1 MMRVSVGILSL
12 AALSVLAGCGTKTQK
27 TGPEPVPVQAE
38 IVAVQQV
45 QPSWSYSGEIRPDTE
60 VQLAF
65 KEPGYIATLYH
76 VKGADGRMRDVQ
88 VGDEIPAGTVLAHLR
103 RSDYEASFKS
113 AVGQEHSMQ
122 GALDVSQADLDRA
135 KADQAKAHLD
145 FERAQALYAVKALT
159 RPDYDAAV
167 EQHTSATAN
176 VEAAVRQI
184 EARRGQVAA
193 ALAQTVSARIN
204 LGDTNLIA
212 PMPGVI
218 VEKNVEPGSLVATGS
233 NAFTLD
239 DTRVVKVNFGV
250 PDSMLAHL
258 KLGAAVPVQL
268 EALQGQ
274 TLTGRITEIAGSAN
288 RESRVFNVEVT
299 LPNRDRSLRVGMI
312 AAIRIEQANA
322 QTVPVVPLSALMTAE
337 SGSNSYS
344 VFTVEERDGK
354 QFAQLKSVRVGETY
368 GKSVVIDQGLTPGE
382 RIIVNRTNQL
392 SDRSPIRVIE

>member
-1 MMRVSVGILSL
+1 MMRVLIGVLSF
-12 AALSVLAGCGTKTQK
+12 AALSVFAGCGTKTQK

-38 IVAVQQV
+38 TVVMQQV

-60 VQLAF
+60 VPLAF
-65 KEPGYIATLYH
+65 KEPGYIAALYH

-88 VGDEIPAGTVLAHLR
+88 VGDEIPAGTILAQLR
-103 RSDYEASFKS
+103 RSDYEASFNS
-113 AVGQEHSMQ
+113 AAGQEHSMQ
-122 GALDVSQADLDRA
+122 GALDASQAELDRA
-135 KADQAKAHLD
+135 KADQTKADLD
-145 FERAQALYAVKALT
+145 FERAQALYAAKALT

-167 EQHTSATAN
+167 EQHASATAN
-176 VEAAVRQI
+176 VEAAMRQI

-218 VEKNVEPGSLVATGS
+218 VEKNVEPGSLVAAGTS
-233 NAFTLD
+233 AFALD
-239 DTRVVKVNFGV
+239 DTRAVKVNFGV

-268 EALQGQ
+268 EALQGR
-274 TLTGRITEIAGSAN
+274 TLTGRITEIAASAN

-299 LPNRDRSLRVGMI
+299 LPNRDRSLKVGMI
-312 AAIRIEQANA
+312 AAIRIEQAIA
-322 QTVPVVPLSALMTAE
+322 QNVPVVPLTALMTAQ

-344 VFTVEERDGK
+344 VFTVQERDGK

-382 RIIVNRTNQL
+382 RIVVNRTNQL
-392 SDRSPIRVIE
+392 SDSSPIRVIE

>member
-12 AALSVLAGCGTKTQK
+12 TALSVLAGCGTKKQA
-27 TGPEPVPVQAE
+27 GPEPVPVNAE
-38 IVAVQQV
+38 IVATQQV

-65 KEPGYIATLYH
+65 KEPGYIAALYH

-88 VGDEIPAGTVLAHLR
+88 VGDEIPSGAVLGHLR
-103 RSDYEASFKS
+103 GSDYEASLN
-113 AVGQEHSMQ
+113 AALGQQHAMQ
-122 GALDVSQADLDRA
+122 GALEASQAELDRA
-135 KADQAKAHLD
+135 KADQVKADQD
-145 FERAQALYAVKALT
+145 FDRAQALYAAKAMT

-167 EQHTSATAN
+167 EQHTAATAN
-176 VEAAVRQI
+176 VEAAMRQI
-184 EARRGQVAA
+184 EARRGQLSA
-193 ALAQTVSARIN
+193 ALGQAASARIN
-204 LGDTNLIA
+204 LGDANLIA

-218 VEKNVEPGSLVATGS
+218 VEKNVEPGSLVAAGT

-258 KLGAAVPVQL
+258 ELGAAVPVQL
-268 EALQGQ
+268 QALQGR
-274 TLTGRITEIAGSAN
+274 TLTGRITEIAASAN

-299 LPNRDRSLRVGMI
+299 LPNRDRSLKVGMI
-312 AAIRIEQANA
+312 ATIRIEQANA
-322 QTVPVVPLSALMTAE
+322 QNVPVVPMTALMTAE

-354 QFAQLKSVRVGETY
+354 EFAQLKSVRVGETY
-368 GKSVVIDQGLTPGE
+368 GKSVVIDEGLTPGE

-392 SDRSPIRVIE
+392 SDGSPIRVVE